1 MTDPIRVLIV
11 DDDAFARSGMEALVS
26 SAPDL
31 SVVGSCSAGAQVAAA
46 IRDVYPDVVL
56 CDVRM
61 PVMDGI
67 AVVEA
72 LRNSG
77 PAFLM
82 MTAMDD
88 NGTVLRA
95 IAAGAAGFLLKDDD
109 PISIVQAVRS
119 VAAGDTPMSARS
131 ARHLVSWV
139 RDDAQAALRRDA
151 QTKLQQLAPREQ
163 EMAIAVAR
171 GASDAEIARLVLVAE
186 STVKSTLST
195 VRAKTGARTRVDLAV
210 MVVRAGLV

>member
-1 MTDPIRVLIV
+1 
-11 DDDAFARSGMEALVS
+11 MESMVS
-26 SAPDL
+26 SVSDL
-31 SVVGSCSAGAQVAAA
+31 TVVGTCSGGAQVADAV
-46 IRDVYPDVVL
+46 RELYPDVVL

-67 AVVEA
+67 AVVAA
-72 LRNSG
+72 LSESG

-95 IAAGAAGFLLKDDD
+95 IEAGAAGFLLKDDD
-109 PISIVQAVRS
+109 PMSIVQAVRS

-139 RDDAQAALRRDA
+139 RDDPQAAHRRDA
-151 QTKLQQLAPREQ
+151 QVLLEQLAPRER
-163 EMAIAVAR
+163 EMAIAVAD
-171 GASDAEIARLVLVAE
+171 GASDAEIARMMLVAE
-186 STVKSTLST
+186 STVKSTLGT
-195 VRAKTGARTRVDLAV
+195 VRTKVGARTRVDLAV

>member
-26 SAPDL
+26 QLDDMT
-31 SVVGSCSAGAQVAAA
+31 VVGTCAAGAEVANA
-46 IRDVYPDVVL
+46 IRVLYPDVVL

-67 AVVEA
+67 AVVES
-72 LRNSG
+72 LRDSG

-88 NGTVLRA
+88 NGSVLRA

-109 PISIVQAVRS
+109 PMSIVQAVRS
-119 VAAGDTPMSARS
+119 VAAGDAAMSPRS
-131 ARHLVSWV
+131 ARHLVTWV
-139 RDDAQAALRRDA
+139 RDEPQAVLRREA
-151 QTKLQQLAPREQ
+151 QDRVALLAPRER
-163 EMAIAVAR
+163 EMAIAVAN
-171 GASDAEIARLVLVAE
+171 GSSDAEIAQLTLVAE

-195 VRAKTGARTRVDLAV
+195 VRTKVAARTRVDLAV
-210 MVVRAGLV
+210 LVVRAGLV

>member
-11 DDDAFARSGMEALVS
+11 DDDAFARSGMEMLIS

-31 SVVGSCSAGAQVAAA
+31 VVVATCSNGAQVAGA
-46 IRDVYPDVVL
+46 IREQYPDVVL

-61 PVMDGI
+61 PGMDGI

-72 LRNSG
+72 LRGSG

-95 IAAGAAGFLLKDDD
+95 IEAGAAGFLLKDDD
-109 PISIVQAVRS
+109 PISIVNAVRS

-139 RDDAQAALRRDA
+139 RDDPQAARRRDA
-151 QTKLQQLAPREQ
+151 QARVEQLAPRER
-163 EMAIAVAR
+163 EMAIAVAT
-171 GASDAEIARLVLVAE
+171 GASDAEIARQVLVAE
-186 STVKSTLST
+186 STVKSTLAT
-195 VRAKTGARTRVDLAV
+195 VRAKLGARTRVDLAV
-210 MVVRAGLV
+210 TVVRAGLV